1 MKKMVAVTA
10 TLMACAA
17 SLWTGEAFA
26 WKSANSW
33 GGSTSHSYGSTS
45 HTNAYGGSTSGG
57 YGQGATHTNPYGG
70 STSGAY
76 GQGATHTNTYG
87 GSTSGAYGEGATH
100 TYSNGAS
107 TYHPPGYAGY
117 PGYPAYH
124 PPVAVPYYSS
134 GCYGC
139 AAAAGAVAGV
149 AVGVAVGAA
158 AASAPAAPT
167 YVMGSDYATLPPGSA
182 QVYQGGSTYY
192 VNGSL
197 WFQPAYGANGIYYVV
212 VPAP

>member
-1 MKKMVAVTA
+1 MKRMVAVTA
-10 TLMACAA
+10 TLIACAA
-17 SLWTGEAFA
+17 SLWSGEAFA
-26 WKSANSW
+26 WRSANSW

-45 HTNAYGGSTSGG
+45 HTNAWGGSTSGG

-76 GQGATHTNTYG
+76 GQ
-87 GSTSGAYGEGATH
+87 GATH

-139 AAAAGAVAGV
+139 AAAAGAVAGA

-158 AASAPAAPT
+158 AASAAAPT
-167 YVMGSDYATLPPGSA
+167 YVVGADYATLPAGATP
-182 QVYQGGSTYY
+182 VYQGGTTYY
-192 VNGSL
+192 VAGSL
-197 WFQPAYGANGIYYVV
+197 WFQPVYGANGLYYIA

>member
-1 MKKMVAVTA
+1 MVAITI
-10 TLMACAA
+10 TLITCAA
-17 SLWTGEAFA
+17 SLWAGEAFG
-26 WKSANSW
+26 WRSANSW

-45 HTNAYGGSTSGG
+45 RENAWGGSSSHEA
-57 YGQGATHTNPYGG
+57 GQG
-70 STSGAY
+70 SE
-76 GQGATHTNTYG
+76 HTNTYG
-87 GSTSGAYGEGATH
+87 GSTSGAYGEGAEH

-149 AVGVAVGAA
+149 AVGVA
-158 AASAPAAPT
+158 AASAPAPPT
-167 YVMGSDYATLPPGSA
+167 YVVGSDYATLPPGSA
-182 QVYQGGSTYY
+182 QVSQGGSTYY

-197 WFQPAYGANGIYYVV
+197 WFQPVYGANGLYYVV